1 MKRAVSVSLG
11 SPTRDKKVLVNLNG
25 VEIQV
30 ERIGTGGDIKAAQ
43 QLFTELDGKVDALSV
58 GGIDLYVH
66 LDDRDYP
73 VYAAL
78 KLVKNVHKTP
88 VVDGRMLKYA
98 LEGRFFEMAAPFL
111 GDNPHFKRAFIPF
124 GTDRIG
130 LIGAVSQVTDEVI
143 IGDLMFMFGFPFP
156 IHGLENF
163 KSVARKLLPI
173 AGRLPLSM
181 LLPPGAKEESVH
193 PKFEEYW
200 READLIAGDL
210 HYIRKYSP
218 PDLHGKVVI
227 TNTTTEENILML
239 KERGVKTVFTTTPR
253 YDGRSFGINM
263 MEAVLTAYAGK
274 NRPLSMAELDQ
285 LIDELDL
292 RPNMQNLSTESL
304 SA

>member
-11 SPTRDKKVLVNLNG
+11 SPTRDKKVLITLNG

-30 ERIGTGGDIKAAQ
+30 ERIGTGADVKTAQ

-58 GGIDLYVH
+58 GGIDLYVR

-73 VYAAL
+73 VYSAL
-78 KLVKNVHKTP
+78 KLVKNVHQTP

-98 LEGRFFEMAAPFL
+98 LESRFFERAALLL
-111 GDNPHFKRAFIPF
+111 GEKPHFKRAFIPF

-130 LIGAVSQVTDEVI
+130 LISAISQVTDEVV
-143 IGDLMFMFGFPFP
+143 IGDLMFMFGLPIP
-156 IHGLENF
+156 IHGLESF

-173 AGRLPLSM
+173 AGHLPISM
-181 LLPPGAKEESVH
+181 LFPPGAKGESVH
-193 PKFEEYW
+193 PRFEKYW
-200 READLIAGDL
+200 QEADLIGGDL

-218 PDLHGKVVI
+218 PDLHGKLVI
-227 TNTTTEENILML
+227 TNTTTEENIQML

-253 YDGRSFGINM
+253 YDGRSFGINA

-274 NRPLSMAELDQ
+274 NRPLSMTELNQ

-292 RPNMQNLSTESL
+292 RPNMQNLST
-304 SA
+304 